1 MRIKHMERQT
11 VSVPEFS
18 RIVGIGLASAY
29 KAVERGEIKAA
40 RIGKRLVIPKTEVER
55 VLRAEGPGK

>member
-1 MRIKHMERQT
+1 MEKQT

-40 RIGKRLVIPKTEVER
+40 RIGKRLVIPKTEVDR
-55 VLRAEGPGK
+55 VLRAEPVK